1 MSSLPAATTL
11 RLGLD
16 GRNSSLAEGTG
27 VATYARTLA
36 QAVRTINIEPE
47 WILAQAPQGPAPQG
61 HSKVRDFLRASRP
74 VAKLCRTSDET
85 GGAAFLSPDIFRA
98 AQLHFKLYRRP
109 MALRCDDPP
118 DIMHWTYPLPL
129 FLRGVP
135 NIVTIHD
142 LIPLKQ
148 PDLTTILGARM
159 KLLLSAVVAR
169 ATSVVTVSEAVRHDI
184 IALLGVPPER
194 VVNLYQ
200 GVDLPATP
208 PREAEGRSRLCPPG
222 SFICLGPV
230 EPRKN
235 IERLIAAHQ
244 ASGVKTPLV
253 IIGPDGPRGSN
264 LTKAAAR
271 GLQDG
276 LIRRVPFS
284 PREAVM
290 RAVAEARA
298 LLYPS
303 LAEGFGLPIA
313 EAMTLGT
320 PVMTSQGGATEEI
333 AGGAALL
340 VDPLSTENIA
350 AGIAA
355 LDTDAGLRA
364 RLRAAG
370 LERAKLFSMAAYS
383 ARLERF
389 YRGLA

>member
-1 MSSLPAATTL
+1 MSSLPAASTL

-36 QAVRTINIEPE
+36 EAVRTINIEPE
-47 WILAQAPQGPAPQG
+47 WILAQAPCVAAREE
-61 HSKVRDFLRASRP
+61 HSRIGDFLRASRP
-74 VAKLCRTSDET
+74 VTRLLRAPGEGQDT
-85 GGAAFLSPDIFRA
+85 AFFARDVFRA

-109 MALRCDDPP
+109 MALRCDSPP
-118 DIMHWTYPLPL
+118 QLMHWTYPLPL

-135 NIVTIHD
+135 NLVTIHD

-148 PDLTTILGARM
+148 PELTTIPGERMQRLLGAV
-159 KLLLSAVVAR
+159 LAR
-169 ATSVVTVSEAVRHDI
+169 AAAVVTVSETVRGDI
-184 IALLGVPPER
+184 IARLGVPAER

-200 GVDLPATP
+200 AVDLPAALLQA
-208 PREAEGRSRLCPPG
+208 AETSPRLCAPG

-235 IERLIAAHQ
+235 IARLIAAHR
-244 ASGVKTPLV
+244 ASGVTTPLV
-253 IIGPDGPRGSN
+253 IIGPDGPRGKD
-264 LTKAAAR
+264 LVPEAA
-271 GLQDG
+271 QNG
-276 LIRRVPFS
+276 LIRRVAFS
-284 PREAVM
+284 PRAAVI
-290 RAVAEARA
+290 RAIAEARA

-313 EAMTLGT
+313 EAMALGT
-320 PVMTSQGGATEEI
+320 PVLTSQGGATEEI

-340 VDPLSTENIA
+340 VDPLSTASIA

-355 LDTDAGLRA
+355 IDTDAALRA
-364 RLRAAG
+364 RLREAG
-370 LERAKLFSMAAYS
+370 LRRAPLFSMAAYS